1 MTESYTP
8 REFIDKINADNPGPA
23 FDPYGVEGLI
33 IKKQEDSAG
42 ADLLAHAKA
51 ELAEEKANNA
61 PEGQIAELERQV
73 EAMKQW
79 LIQDATYTPEEV
91 HNIIQQLKVE
101 YNEEAQQAKVV
112 GDLTLT
118 SLTYAEHLELPDS
131 MGGNLNLWSL
141 TSAEHLEL
149 PDSIGGNLNLS
160 SLTYAEHLEL
170 PDSIGGALGLSSLT
184 TADGLVL
191 PDSIGGGLYLHSL
204 KSAEGLELPT
214 SIGGDFYLPSLKSA
228 EGLELPTSI
237 GGDLELRS
245 LTSAERDQLRAQR
258 PDLAGKIYPKD

>member
-8 REFIDKINADNPGPA
+8 REFIDKINAENPGTV

-33 IKKQEDSAG
+33 IKKQEDSVG
-42 ADLLAHAKA
+42 ADLLAQAEAEVAK
-51 ELAEEKANNA
+51 EKAKNT

-73 EAMKQW
+73 EAMRQW
-79 LIQDATYTPEEV
+79 LIQDGTYTPEV
-91 HNIIQQLKVE
+91 VYNIIQELKVV
-101 YNEEAQQAKVV
+101 YNEKTQQAGVV
-112 GDLTLT
+112 GDLYLQ
-118 SLTYAEHLELPDS
+118 
-131 MGGNLNLWSL
+131 SL
-141 TSAEHLEL
+141 TSAEHLQLPGSIGGSLNLSSLTSTDHLTL
-149 PDSIGGNLNLS
+149 PDSIGGRLILN
-160 SLTYAEHLEL
+160 SLKSAEGLE
-170 PDSIGGALGLSSLT
+170 
-184 TADGLVL
+184 L

-214 SIGGDFYLPSLKSA
+214 SIGGDFYLPNLKSA